1 MAARLGILG
10 DGGWGTALALHL
22 TRRGHRVALWGAF
35 GPYAAQIRR
44 TRRNPKYLP
53 GFSLPAAVRVTA
65 DLDEALEKADG
76 LIVAV
81 PSQYL
86 RSVVSRLKRARLGQC
101 AVISVAKGIEV
112 GTQLRM
118 SEVIEQELGRV
129 RLGVLSGPSIA
140 AEVAAG
146 KPASLV
152 AASSKAAIAQQI
164 QAWFMDSR
172 MRVYTSTDVVGVE
185 LGGALKNPIAIAAG
199 VGDGLGLGA
208 NAKAALLTRGVVE
221 MARLG
226 SALGARKETFWGLS
240 GLGDLMT
247 TCLSGRNR
255 RLGEQLGQGKLLKA
269 ILASTAMVIEGVE
282 TSRSAVAL
290 AKRHGVEL
298 PIVEQVHAI
307 LFKRR
312 SPHRALSLLMG
323 RRGRA
328 EFRSFPR

>member
-1 MAARLGILG
+1 MAARFGILG

-35 GPYAAQIRR
+35 APYAAQIRR

-53 GFSLPAAVRVTA
+53 GVTLPAAVRVTA
-65 DLDEALEKADG
+65 DLDEAIEKADG

-86 RSVVSRLKRARLGQC
+86 RSVVSRLKGARLGRC
-101 AVISVAKGIEV
+101 AVVSVAKGIEV
-112 GTQLRM
+112 DSLLRM
-118 SEVIEQELGRV
+118 SEVIRQELGSV
-129 RLGVLSGPSIA
+129 KLGVLSGPSIA
-140 AEVAAG
+140 SEVAAG

-152 AASSKAAIAQQI
+152 AASENLSIARQMQR
-164 QAWFMDSR
+164 WFMDDR
-172 MRVYTSTDVVGVE
+172 LRVYTSQDVVGVE

-226 SALGARKETFWGLS
+226 RVLGARPETFWGLS
-240 GLGDLMT
+240 GLGDLIT
-247 TCLSGRNR
+247 TCFSGRNR
-255 RLGEQLGQGKLLKA
+255 WLGEQLGQGRSLKA
-269 ILASTAMVIEGVE
+269 VLRSTPMVIEGVE

-290 AKRHGVEL
+290 ARRYHIDL
-298 PIVEQVHAI
+298 PIISQVAAL
-307 LFKRR
+307 LFQAR
-312 SPHRALSLLMG
+312 SPQRALQLLM
-323 RRGRA
+323 A
-328 EFRSFPR
+328 RSKKPELA